1 MNRYSIILLVSVGL
15 SACTTVNETVTTSEP
30 VVSESVNQQALS
42 QQQPP
47 TVVSQSELQNQSSLS
62 RYLRDYLAK
71 NIGHRARTSRSL
83 IDRSNIEGN
92 GRLPSKS
99 LFQSLGYRVRDAF
112 VAVPPELSSRKFRN
126 PETTLYARL
135 ITDLETTWALLD
147 STRARLKSKG
157 GLEAGRQDWE
167 VAVTRRNLLLE
178 AISYWYQM
186 RNQANHSDWLTR
198 LGDQSNALYQEISQA
213 RQNYDVQDLR
223 EHEFVLLN
231 LRADVAALFQFYSS
245 EQARLYNRIG
255 NRVLPSRMESEQ
267 PHFTQQIRC
276 SADEVAQEEGL
287 DYLNRYYP
295 KRLDTI
301 LSSNHKAAVY
311 ELNKL
316 AREISAQALQSHADR
331 LKVIEQKYV
340 VEHAQAMQQRAQQ
353 IDKLE
358 QRQLALA
365 EIGQEFDPNELQQLK
380 DAPLGVTRAVSNPN
394 EIEQL
399 LYGAITVLAEKTADK
414 LLDINQQ
421 RLSVLLLSTGQI
433 YQDAQDQLLFN
444 ATDEMKVLHHLL
456 LDIYHFSFVDY
467 LLGYER
473 LSFINNAMLNDCGL
487 SDEINSRVIGF
498 DPQSI
503 ETLANLVESHHGAGF
518 AKNGLQNQLNDYQ
531 RVVNAFAGKAIG
543 QGYRVPAYIDPESGV
558 IASSFEYNSLQGE
571 AILVTAKEQ
580 EYDRINKRFVE
591 QGLTLASRT
600 DVFKFANGLG
610 YSLQIAE
617 TESVSEA
624 ADLIKRYAADGN
636 GIIYRSK
643 QSDSNRVLLKVLIG
657 QEASYDDILV
667 FQKQTQQGLIK
678 PFVEIRNEVY
688 DD

>member
-1 MNRYSIILLVSVGL
+1 
-15 SACTTVNETVTTSEP
+15 
-30 VVSESVNQQALS
+30 
-42 QQQPP
+42 
-47 TVVSQSELQNQSSLS
+47 
-62 RYLRDYLAK
+62 
-71 NIGHRARTSRSL
+71 
-83 IDRSNIEGN
+83 
-92 GRLPSKS
+92 
-99 LFQSLGYRVRDAF
+99 
-112 VAVPPELSSRKFRN
+112 
-126 PETTLYARL
+126 
-135 ITDLETTWALLD
+135 
-147 STRARLKSKG
+147 
-157 GLEAGRQDWE
+157 
-167 VAVTRRNLLLE
+167 
-178 AISYWYQM
+178 
-186 RNQANHSDWLTR
+186 
-198 LGDQSNALYQEISQA
+198 
-213 RQNYDVQDLR
+213 
-223 EHEFVLLN
+223 
-231 LRADVAALFQFYSS
+231 
-245 EQARLYNRIG
+245 
-255 NRVLPSRMESEQ
+255 MESEQ

-340 VEHAQAMQQRAQQ
+340 VEHAQAMQQRAQK